1 MSFYTYLLLFGSALI
16 ASALNAVA
24 GGGSFFTFPALLF
37 SGVNILSANATSS
50 FALWPGSI
58 ASAYTYRNELDI
70 PRKPLIWLSLASF
83 LGSLVGTILLLRTP
97 SEVLKTLLPYLI
109 GSATLLLIF
118 KKQLAGKKKIGAVEK
133 PKPLARVAF
142 FQFLISIYGGYFG
155 GGMGILMLAALSLM
169 GFKNLN
175 QMNALKT
182 ILGACINSVAVLLF
196 VINQQIHWQFGTVMV
211 VGGLIGGYL
220 GAYWGAKV
228 PAKILH
234 LFIVSVG
241 TFFTLWFF
249 FHG

>member
-1 MSFYTYLLLFGSALI
+1 M
-16 ASALNAVA
+16 
-24 GGGSFFTFPALLF
+24 
-37 SGVNILSANATSS
+37 
-50 FALWPGSI
+50 
-58 ASAYTYRNELDI
+58 
-70 PRKPLIWLSLASF
+70 
-83 LGSLVGTILLLRTP
+83 
-97 SEVLKTLLPYLI
+97 
-109 GSATLLLIF
+109 IF
-118 KKQLAGKKKIGAVEK
+118 
-133 PKPLARVAF
+133 AF

-169 GFKNLN
+169 GFKNLT

-182 ILGACINSVAVLLF
+182 LLGACINSVAVLLF

-249 FHG
+249 LHG